1 MLLEHKALKKFLQ
14 PGGHVEL
21 VDGKMLDTAKRE
33 TFEETGLKDLVFYN
47 YVLKCFVLIDLKL
60 DKLTHQDIGQMDF
73 YVRYFDNEIKEK
85 EDNPT
90 IGIILCSDKKDT
102 IVKYSV
108 LNDNKNLFASKY
120 QLYLPTEKELAL
132 EIEKQKAEFNDNN

>member
-1 MLLEHKALKKFLQ
+1 MNILNKLAIK
-14 PGGHVEL
+14 
-21 VDGKMLDTAKRE
+21 
-33 TFEETGLKDLVFYN
+33 N
-47 YVLKCFVLIDLKL
+47 LKL
-60 DKLTHQDIGQMDF
+60 NKKRSIVT
-73 YVRYFDNEIKEK
+73 
-85 EDNPT
+85 T

>member
-1 MLLEHKALKKFLQ
+1 ML
-14 PGGHVEL
+14 
-21 VDGKMLDTAKRE
+21 
-33 TFEETGLKDLVFYN
+33 
-47 YVLKCFVLIDLKL
+47 
-60 DKLTHQDIGQMDF
+60 
-73 YVRYFDNEIKEK
+73 YVRYFDNKIKEK

-90 IGIILCSDKKDT
+90 IGIILCSNKKDT